1 MNSDSLDFTNS
12 LNQLYKEMLIF
23 TIRKWLCTDIH
34 KCKISKKIYHYFLD
48 WIGKLK
54 LGISFA
60 VEIDFDDISDILL
73 PIEILL
79 SGLIEKFDS
88 VVPGR
93 DILIN
98 CKTYMNI
105 LATQCCYT

>member
-1 MNSDSLDFTNS
+1 MT
-12 LNQLYKEMLIF
+12 
-23 TIRKWLCTDIH
+23 IH

-79 SGLIEKFDS
+79 
-88 VVPGR
+88 
-93 DILIN
+93 
-98 CKTYMNI
+98 
-105 LATQCCYT
+105 

>member
-1 MNSDSLDFTNS
+1 M
-12 LNQLYKEMLIF
+12 
-23 TIRKWLCTDIH
+23 
-34 KCKISKKIYHYFLD
+34 
-48 WIGKLK
+48 

-60 VEIDFDDISDILL
+60 VESDFEDISDILL

-88 VVPGR
+88 VFPGR